1 MCSFIADRIGPVN
14 ISIIFTTI
22 AGLSSM
28 VIWPFAST
36 YTTLIGFAIVFG
48 LTSGT
53 YYSLG
58 NEKCT
63 SI

>member
-14 ISIIFTTI
+14 ISIIFTTF
-22 AGLSSM
+22 AGSSSL
-28 VIWPFAST
+28 VIWPFAFT
-36 YTTLIGFAIVFG
+36 YTTLIGFAIIFG
-48 LTSGT
+48 IPSGT
-53 YYSLG
+53 YYSLD